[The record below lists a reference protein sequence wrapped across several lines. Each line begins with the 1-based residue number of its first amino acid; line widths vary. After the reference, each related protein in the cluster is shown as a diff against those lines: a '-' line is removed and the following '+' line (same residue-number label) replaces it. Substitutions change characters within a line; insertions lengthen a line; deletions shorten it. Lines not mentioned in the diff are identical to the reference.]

1 MEMSADLFAWFFSH
15 LRSWRLP
22 PARVLRDV
30 LLPHPLRFGN
40 KGAENPGKFIFRKGP
55 GLFDQV
61 SGGARSVGTPE
72 TGFIANVTRRLGGLA
87 PRGLNLDGGALSLV
101 GFHIFLGFNM
111 KLRILKD

>member
-1 MEMSADLFAWFFSH
+1 MEMSTDFFAWFLSR

-22 PARVLRDV
+22 PARVFRDI
-30 LLPHPLRFGN
+30 LLPHPLWFGN
-40 KGAENPGKFIFRKGP
+40 YGAENPGKFVLSKGP

-72 TGFIANVTRRLGGLA
+72 TGFIANVTSRLGGLA
-87 PRGLNLDGGALSLV
+87 PRGLDLDGGALRLV
-101 GFHIFLGFNM
+101 GFHVFLGFNM